1 MGSVKT
7 IVSPLAFLIL
17 LSPLKVQG
25 QDMPDSLIFELE
37 RTYNKERRLEILWEI
52 VRRTV
57 KTPNHD
63 TTIYFAKQHLDL
75 SETFGSKKKYEDAI
89 WVIGLSYKRKGDFN
103 FASPYLFKALH
114 LYEQLGDKM
123 KVGVV
128 LYNIGHVFKAGNDV
142 ENALFYLQ
150 KALKQYQEVGDSLR
164 QAFANYEIARCYL
177 STADYGTSL
186 FHLEQCLLL
195 NPHPVD
201 LSFTSKVYNCIGINY
216 YNLKSYD
223 KSIDSYKKAKE
234 YAKGLKDYNKK
245 SAITYNN
252 IGEVYVG
259 KKEYGKALSH
269 YEQALALKRQIGD
282 KEFLAGTLINLG
294 KLALLENR
302 PSEAICYLEE
312 IICILDK
319 DRLSNTLKEASVLL
333 SEAYKSKQI
342 LTAKDLQKIMAL
354 NEQYAQHIHDLKQ
367 AGFQQSMVSTI
378 SKSMLESEAMYLKEK
393 AEKTRDSSLW
403 IIGFSLIIIVGF
415 LMLLYYRERKFKL
428 FIQKMWEDIKD
439 V

>member
-1 MGSVKT
+1 
-7 IVSPLAFLIL
+7 
-17 LSPLKVQG
+17 
-25 QDMPDSLIFELE
+25 MPDSLIFELE

-52 VRRTV
+52 VKRTYEIS
-57 KTPNHD
+57 NYD
-63 TTIYFAKQHLDL
+63 TTIHFAKRQLDL
-75 SETFGSKKKYEDAI
+75 AEILEDKGGRANATWRI
-89 WVIGLSYKRKGDFN
+89 ARSYMCKGDLN
-103 FASPYLFKALH
+103 IAGTYLFKSLH
-114 LYEQLGDKM
+114 LFEQLPHESN
-123 KVGVV
+123 VAAA
-128 LYNIGHVFKAGNDV
+128 LYNIGQVFKRGNDID
-142 ENALFYLQ
+142 NSILYLQ
-150 KALKQYQEVGDSLR
+150 RALDLYTRTNEGQFQAKTHYELARGYLGIENHSKA
-164 QAFANYEIARCYL
+164 
-177 STADYGTSL
+177 L
-186 FHLEQCLLL
+186 FHLNQCIKVNDQTENQGL
-195 NPHPVD
+195 
-201 LSFTSKVYNCIGINY
+201 TSKAYNHLGINY
-216 YNLKSYD
+216 YKLKKYD
-223 KSIDSYKKAKE
+223 KAIQSYNKAKE
-234 YAKGLKDYNKK
+234 YANGLEDYDKK
-245 SAITYNN
+245 SAIAYNN
-252 IGEVYVG
+252 IGEVYVE
-259 KKEYGKALSH
+259 KKDHGKAWSH
-269 YEQALALKRQIGD
+269 FEKALDIKRQIGD

-302 PSEAICYLEE
+302 PSDAICYLEE